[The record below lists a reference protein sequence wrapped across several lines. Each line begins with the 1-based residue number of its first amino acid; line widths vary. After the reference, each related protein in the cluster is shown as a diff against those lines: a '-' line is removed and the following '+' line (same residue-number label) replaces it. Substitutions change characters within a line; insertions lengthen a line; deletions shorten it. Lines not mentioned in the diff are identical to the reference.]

1 MYLRT
6 RFGIKELCFHYSLKT
21 MLIGAELSLVDMC
34 DKRAN
39 INVKGNHM
47 FCRLL
52 SICSLM
58 DILCAKRQMISFSLR
73 GSNNRK

>member
-34 DKRAN
+34 DTRAN
-39 INVKGNHM
+39 INVKGNPTC
-47 FCRLL
+47 FVVY
-52 SICSLM
+52 
-58 DILCAKRQMISFSLR
+58 
-73 GSNNRK
+73 

>member
-34 DKRAN
+34 DKGQTLML
-39 INVKGNHM
+39 KDM